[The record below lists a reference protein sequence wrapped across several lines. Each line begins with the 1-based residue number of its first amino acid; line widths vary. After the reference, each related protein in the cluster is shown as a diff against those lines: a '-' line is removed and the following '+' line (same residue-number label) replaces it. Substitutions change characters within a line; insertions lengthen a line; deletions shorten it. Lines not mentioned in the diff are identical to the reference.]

1 MISTKVRMF
10 ELFDTSTGNLVG
22 VYTTRDEALSV
33 VQRAID
39 FYGPESVRSL
49 SLNREDS
56 IGRVATVAQGSQLVV
71 MARDLG

>member
-1 MISTKVRMF
+1 MF

-39 FYGPESVRSL
+39 SYGPESVRSL

-71 MARDLG
+71 MARALG